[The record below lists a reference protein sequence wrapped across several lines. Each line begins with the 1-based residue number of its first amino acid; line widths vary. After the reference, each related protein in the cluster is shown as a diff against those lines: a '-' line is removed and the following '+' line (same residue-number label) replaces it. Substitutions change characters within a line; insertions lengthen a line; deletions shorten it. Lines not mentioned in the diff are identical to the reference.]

1 VMLMIQSGKPRKQRL
16 FRYTASN
23 HLRQRFVHAHIAKEL
38 AAKLGIKRRSIGVR
52 RGDTVKVMAGASR
65 GKSGKVSGV
74 DLHKA
79 VVFVEG
85 ITRKNAKGK
94 ETQIPISASNIYIT
108 EMDMNDKLRTA
119 KLQAV
124 RPAAKQQ

>member
-1 VMLMIQSGKPRKQRL
+1 MLMIQSGKPRKQRL

-52 RGDTVKVMAGASR
+52 RGDTVKVMAGAHR

-85 ITRKNAKGK
+85 ITRKNARGK

-108 EMDMNDKLRTA
+108 EMDMNDRLRAA

>member
-1 VMLMIQSGKPRKQRL
+1 MLMIQSGKPRKQRL

-52 RGDTVKVMAGASR
+52 RGDTVKVMAGANR
-65 GKSGKVSGV
+65 GKIGKVSGV

-85 ITRKNAKGK
+85 ITRKNARGK

-108 EMDMNDKLRTA
+108 EMDMNDRLRAA

-124 RPAAKQQ
+124 RPSAKQQ